1 MDIEQL
7 SSQLSVKLEELG
19 ISAAIPIALLS
30 SMLFTQGY
38 RRLQVVTLMVGGA
51 IGYVLAP
58 EIIPVVNELGLALNP
73 LQITAIVCFAFGIQ
87 TSCARICYFARY
99 QLL

>member
-38 RRLQVVTLMVGGA
+38 R
-51 IGYVLAP
+51 GYKL
-58 EIIPVVNELGLALNP
+58 
-73 LQITAIVCFAFGIQ
+73 
-87 TSCARICYFARY
+87 
-99 QLL
+99 